1 MQVQNEI
8 DNDSIWRFIIGNR
21 DVITF
26 LAGCAAVLFSA
37 ALKLS
42 ECFRFFGIYDYH
54 GINKDMML
62 ISVDWVSEYLMFL
75 ALLLCYIFYITI
87 SVIVMNKKKNFI
99 ICIGLLF
106 IFPIILLCI
115 GHIYYTF
122 VEAAVIIIFHVI
134 ITFLWGYFLD
144 EPWYNIFIRNDKAND
159 ESEEGKIFTKIL
171 CFIAMMM
178 VLFTYLICSSYD
190 EGYNYA
196 KSRNEY
202 GIVNLN
208 DENFA
213 VIYSNTEKSVLQ
225 KCYINESDNTVV
237 IQKNTYAIIDNN
249 GHIINNRRFDSVK
262 IEA

>member
-8 DNDSIWRFIIGNR
+8 NNDSIWRFIIGNR

-54 GINKDMML
+54 DINKDMML

-87 SVIVMNKKKNFI
+87 SVMVMNKKKNFI
-99 ICIGLLF
+99 TCIELIF

-122 VEAAVIIIFHVI
+122 MGAVVIITCHVI
-134 ITFLWGYFLD
+134 ITLLWGYFLE
-144 EPWYNIFIRNDKAND
+144 EPWYNAAIQDDKVND
-159 ESEEGKIFTKIL
+159 ESKKGKRFKIMY
-171 CFIAMMM
+171 FIMIMMM
-178 VLFTYLICSSYD
+178 IFTYLIYSSYL

-196 KSRNEY
+196 NNRKEY
-202 GIVNLN
+202 GIVNLKN
-208 DENFA
+208 ENFA
-213 VIYSNTEKSVLQ
+213 VIDSNIEKSVLQ
-225 KCYINESDNTVV
+225 KCYINESDNTLV
-237 IQKNTYAIIDNN
+237 IQKNTYTIIDNN
-249 GHIINNRRFDSVK
+249 GHIINSRKFDSVK
-262 IEA
+262 IED

>member
-1 MQVQNEI
+1 MQVKNEI

-54 GINKDMML
+54 GINQDMML

-87 SVIVMNKKKNFI
+87 SVMVMNKKKNFI
-99 ICIGLLF
+99 TCIKLLF

-115 GHIYYTF
+115 GHTHYTF
-122 VEAAVIIIFHVI
+122 VGAVVMIILHVI

-144 EPWYNIFIRNDKAND
+144 EPWYNAAIQDDKVND
-159 ESEEGKIFTKIL
+159 EPEEGKIFKIIY
-171 CFIAMMM
+171 FIMIMM
-178 VLFTYLICSSYD
+178 VFFTYLICSSYYD
-190 EGYNYA
+190 GYNYE
-196 KSRNEY
+196 KNRKEY

-213 VIYSNTEKSVLQ
+213 VIDSNAEKSVLQ
-225 KCYINESDNTVV
+225 KCYINESDNTLV

-262 IEA
+262 IED

>member
-1 MQVQNEI
+1 
-8 DNDSIWRFIIGNR
+8 
-21 DVITF
+21 
-26 LAGCAAVLFSA
+26 
-37 ALKLS
+37 
-42 ECFRFFGIYDYH
+42 
-54 GINKDMML
+54 
-62 ISVDWVSEYLMFL
+62 
-75 ALLLCYIFYITI
+75 
-87 SVIVMNKKKNFI
+87 MNKKKNFI
-99 ICIGLLF
+99 TCIKLLF

-122 VEAAVIIIFHVI
+122 VGAVVMIILHVI
-134 ITFLWGYFLD
+134 ITFLCGYFLD
-144 EPWYNIFIRNDKAND
+144 EPWYNIFIRNDKANN

-196 KSRNEY
+196 KSRKEY

-213 VIYSNTEKSVLQ
+213 VIDSNAEKSVLQ
-225 KCYINESDNTVV
+225 KCYIDESDNTLV

-262 IEA
+262 IED

>member
-1 MQVQNEI
+1 MQVQNEL

-37 ALKLS
+37 ALKLY

-87 SVIVMNKKKNFI
+87 SVMVMNKKKNFI
-99 ICIGLLF
+99 TCIGLLF

-115 GHIYYTF
+115 GYIYYTF
-122 VEAAVIIIFHVI
+122 MGAVVIITFHVI

-144 EPWYNIFIRNDKAND
+144 EPWYNAAIQDDKVND
-159 ESEEGKIFTKIL
+159 ESKKGKRFKIMY
-171 CFIAMMM
+171 FIMIMMM
-178 VLFTYLICSSYD
+178 IFTYLIYSSYL

-196 KSRNEY
+196 NNRKEY
-202 GIVNLN
+202 GIVNLKN
-208 DENFA
+208 ENFA
-213 VIYSNTEKSVLQ
+213 VIDSNIEKSVLQ
-225 KCYINESDNTVV
+225 KCYINESDNTLV

-262 IEA
+262 IED